1 MICLIGTIRGKILR
15 SQRIELY
22 GQNLILKLGLLLAL
36 SSCAFFSREVGEKR
50 HVFNQ
55 RPTKI
60 IWLQIPGVTIN
71 HFSLVKLTGSIVEQ
85 SIPLE
90 SALCTG
96 RAWNHSLFEVG
107 PSDKN
112 IIEMQLSGS
121 RNTRKN
127 CSKIDYVWSDLV
139 RYGFTSG
146 VYHVDRDSPLSENDQ
161 MCYEKDLRNIALWR
175 SVPNKGLKI
184 DRASK
189 FHHQERQKQY
199 FLNTAYYDKSCDGKT
214 CHGDLEKN
222 IKTIYEDFFSKRKF
236 HFLSIQDFSYQSFI
250 KDQDYKAAKKYL
262 VSILNIIEYFK
273 KRKADNLLFLV
284 TFVDPVEMLLPP
296 SGKAWKKI
304 LKRVQVHPSKLHSE
318 VLAWG
323 AGSEKFCGI
332 YHASEI
338 KSKLLRAIA
347 KD

>member
-36 SSCAFFSREVGEKR
+36 SSCAFFSKEVGEKR

-214 CHGDLEKN
+214 CHGDLEKISKQFMRIFSQN
-222 IKTIYEDFFSKRKF
+222 VNFIFCRFRIFRIKVLLKIKTTKLQK
-236 HFLSIQDFSYQSFI
+236 
-250 KDQDYKAAKKYL
+250 
-262 VSILNIIEYFK
+262 NI
-273 KRKADNLLFLV
+273 
-284 TFVDPVEMLLPP
+284 
-296 SGKAWKKI
+296 
-304 LKRVQVHPSKLHSE
+304 
-318 VLAWG
+318 
-323 AGSEKFCGI
+323 
-332 YHASEI
+332 
-338 KSKLLRAIA
+338 
-347 KD
+347 